1 MTLEVSDGGGRNTS
15 GESPRDPLE
24 YLLADEDAFARETLA
39 SALAPLLKL
48 SRSGDLF
55 LEPAFSKLKAR
66 QQVLAVL
73 LGLKAAEMLG
83 IRESAATT
91 PGEIVELSGMAPGTV
106 RPKLSELLRERLI
119 VRRKEG
125 GYEVPV
131 SAANQA
137 VERLIGAQGSRN
149 GR

>member
-1 MTLEVSDGGGRNTS
+1 MAPDLEESNGRRTSAVS
-15 GESPRDPLE
+15 RDPLE
-24 YLLADEDAFARETLA
+24 DLLADENAFARETLA
-39 SALAPLLKL
+39 SALSPLLKL

-55 LEPAFSKLKAR
+55 LEPAFSRLKAR
-66 QQVLAVL
+66 QQVLTIL

-91 PGEIVELSGMAPGTV
+91 PGEVVELSGMAPGTV
-106 RPKLSELLRERLI
+106 RPKLSELLRQRLI
-119 VRRKEG
+119 VRRKDG

-137 VERLIGAQGSRN
+137 LDSLQAAKGGRN